1 VSPDRAAL
9 GSVLVGLAAL
19 AVLLVP
25 ERPIDDRILRLVGVP
40 REGWYEADDLG
51 SAAAA
56 AGGTAPV
63 LASAVPVDGDVVR
76 LVGPWAIVERE
87 PAPESTRAFGRRLSL
102 NQASVEELEGLPG
115 VGPALAARIV
125 AARPYLRVAQLDG
138 VKGIGP
144 ARLRA
149 LAPLVEP

>member
-1 VSPDRAAL
+1 MCS
-9 GSVLVGLAAL
+9 S
-19 AVLLVP
+19 
-25 ERPIDDRILRLVGVP
+25 
-40 REGWYEADDLG
+40 DL
-51 SAAAA
+51 
-56 AGGTAPV
+56 
-63 LASAVPVDGDVVR
+63 
-76 LVGPWAIVERE
+76 VERE